1 MSHNDLACI
10 WLLHQNEVIYDLDE
24 TYLMIYV
31 GTYRKSSKD
40 TRNSFIFLQVLL
52 AFGIWIFNKGK
63 RIYNTYL
70 LS

>member
-1 MSHNDLACI
+1 
-10 WLLHQNEVIYDLDE
+10 
-24 TYLMIYV
+24 MIYV

-70 LS
+70 LTFIEFHVELKDFLFSTDKYQG

>member
-1 MSHNDLACI
+1 
-10 WLLHQNEVIYDLDE
+10 
-24 TYLMIYV
+24 MIYV